1 MCLPPEEPAQHTMKP
16 TYLPWAPWSKR
27 PGSDTR
33 GPTPCGPEVHV
44 AELRL
49 SSERRGDSLIVA
61 IGGELDI
68 VTSRQLDDHLT
79 RARRTHLRIVL
90 DLTEVEFMDTSS
102 LAVIVGH
109 WKRLEAAGGA
119 LVLAGGQYPYTDT
132 LWITARA
139 DRLPLSHR
147 S

>member
-1 MCLPPEEPAQHTMKP
+1 
-16 TYLPWAPWSKR
+16 
-27 PGSDTR
+27 
-33 GPTPCGPEVHV
+33 VHV

-68 VTSRQLDDHLT
+68 VTSRQLDEHLT
-79 RARRTHLRIVL
+79 RERRKHLRIVL

-109 WKRLEAAGGA
+109 WKRLEAAGGT
-119 LVLAGGQYPYTDT
+119 LVLAGARYRYTKT
-132 LWITARA
+132 LWITGLAE
-139 DRLPLSHR
+139 RLPLYDSVDDAVAAGQR
-147 S
+147 WTGSRPSPG